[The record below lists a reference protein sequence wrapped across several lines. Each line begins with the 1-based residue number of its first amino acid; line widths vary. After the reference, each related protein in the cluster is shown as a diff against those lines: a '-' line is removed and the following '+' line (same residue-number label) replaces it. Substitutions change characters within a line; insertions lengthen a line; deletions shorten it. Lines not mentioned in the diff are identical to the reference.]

1 MYTLRRLPVPHA
13 GLLDSAYRVLDRL
26 LDLVRPLVRRIGYE
40 RLERPVAFVER
51 HAKGLLFDCRMCGAC
66 SLSVTGMSCPM
77 NCPKLLR
84 NGPCGGV
91 RADGSCEVDANLPC
105 VWVEA
110 WRGAQ
115 RMKAGALPSTP
126 NPPVEHHV
134 AGRSS
139 WLRVLRQEPWPA
151 PLVTE
156 APHAPQSG
164 SRSRLEAL
172 LASGTFVVTSE
183 CAPPDSADPD
193 DVLAR
198 THHYDGHVDALNVTD
213 APGAHCHMSSLGV
226 SLILERAGHEAVMQ
240 MTCRDRNRI
249 AIQGD
254 ILAAAALGIRNLLCL
269 TGDGIGNGDD
279 PGAKAV
285 FDLDAVSLLD
295 TARRLRDDGLYRSGR
310 KLTGRPRLF
319 LGAVDNPFVPPHDLR
334 PLRLARK
341 VAAGARFIQTQYCF
355 DIPMLERY
363 MASVRAEGL
372 HRRCSIVVGVGPL
385 VSARSARWMRAHVP
399 GVHIPDETIARL
411 ESAADPE
418 SEGVRMCVETIRA
431 IRAIEGVAGIHLMAP
446 KREHLIGPI
455 VTQSGVLA
463 DRPRATQPNGAKTCP
478 SPA

>member
-1 MYTLRRLPVPHA
+1 MYALRRWSVRRA
-13 GLLDSAYRVLDRL
+13 GLMEAAYRVLDRV
-26 LDLVRPLVRRIGYE
+26 LDAVRPVVRLVGYD

-66 SLSVTGMSCPM
+66 SLSVTGMACPM
-77 NCPKLLR
+77 NCPKLMR

-91 RADGSCEVDANLPC
+91 RPDGTCEVDASMPC

-110 WRGAQ
+110 WRGASK
-115 RMKAGALPSTP
+115 MKAGALPTAP
-126 NPPVEHHV
+126 NPPVEHHY

-139 WLRVLRQEPWPA
+139 WLRVLRQEAWPA

-164 SRSRLEAL
+164 SQSRLEAL
-172 LASGTFVVTSE
+172 LSDKAFVVTSE
-183 CAPPDSADPD
+183 CSPPDSADPA

-198 THHYDGHVDALNVTD
+198 VRHYEGWVDALNVTD

-226 SLILERAGHEAVMQ
+226 SLILQRAGFEAVMQ

-254 ILAAAALGIRNLLCL
+254 ILAAAALGVRNLLCL
-269 TGDGIGNGDD
+269 TGDAIGNGDD
-279 PGAKAV
+279 PGAKPV

-310 KLTGRPRLF
+310 KLTGRPHLF

-334 PLRLARK
+334 PLRLGRK
-341 VAAGARFIQTQYCF
+341 IAAGARFVQTQYCF
-355 DIPMLERY
+355 DVAMLARY

-372 HRRCSIVVGVGPL
+372 HERCHILVGVGPL

-399 GVHIPDETIARL
+399 GVHIPDEVIARL
-411 ESAADPE
+411 ESARDPE
-418 SEGVRMCVETIRA
+418 DEGVRQCVETIEA
-431 IRAIEGVAGIHLMAP
+431 IRAIEGVSGIHLMAP
-446 KREHLIGPI
+446 KREHLIGTI
-455 VTQSGVLA
+455 VSRSRVLA
-463 DRPRATQPNGAKTCP
+463 DRPRA
-478 SPA
+478 S